1 MFPRPPAMN
10 HESCHILLI
19 ENNPAIAERVQSLL
33 QAEDILKT
41 SQNLHFVITW
51 CSSLAEGLT
60 ANGQQAD
67 VILLD
72 LQLASGDGPQ
82 TLISLRQCWENIA
95 IITFTEEEDE
105 TLVIKAFQYGADG
118 YLRLKHLDSSLI
130 IYEVLSARERQQY
143 RNELAQSQRLAQQRQ
158 EFEQLES
165 LAVSSTSITA
175 RMFGVE
181 TIQESLPEIF
191 AELSQ
196 TYGHLLDLALEQNIY
211 KVDHQLS
218 DRLRALADKMGFL
231 KASPRDVIELHT
243 QTLKMKS
250 QDVPLARV
258 QGYVTEGRLL
268 VLELMG
274 YLTSFYRKYYIGLST
289 LNLSAPNPQG
299 YP

>member
-1 MFPRPPAMN
+1 
-10 HESCHILLI
+10 
-19 ENNPAIAERVQSLL
+19 
-33 QAEDILKT
+33 
-41 SQNLHFVITW
+41 
-51 CSSLAEGLT
+51 
-60 ANGQQAD
+60 
-67 VILLD
+67 
-72 LQLASGDGPQ
+72 
-82 TLISLRQCWENIA
+82 
-95 IITFTEEEDE
+95 
-105 TLVIKAFQYGADG
+105 
-118 YLRLKHLDSSLI
+118 
-130 IYEVLSARERQQY
+130 
-143 RNELAQSQRLAQQRQ
+143 
-158 EFEQLES
+158 
-165 LAVSSTSITA
+165 
-175 RMFGVE
+175 MFGVE

-250 QDVPLARV
+250 QDVPIARV

-289 LNLSAPNPQG
+289 LNLSAPNPQS